1 MRRPSRG
8 RWMRASGYEGAFS
21 VEVEQRPDAA
31 TAVRASFATVAPILR
46 ACFGWEGRA

>member
-8 RWMRASGYEGAFS
+8 RRMRASGYEDAFS
-21 VEVEQRPDAA
+21 IEVEQRPDAA